1 MEENNYYPFGM
12 KHEGYNVL
20 AGNPAYK
27 YGYNGK
33 ELQTESRMYDYGARM
48 YMSDIGRW
56 GVIDP
61 LAEKMTRHSLY
72 NYAFNNPIMLLIL
85 MVEHQKTIIDYSP
98 ATARLHRVADNKEPI
113 VFTVG
118 LCVMNVFRLI

>member
-98 ATARLHRVADNKEPI
+98 LPHGCI
-113 VFTVG
+113 VWQIIKNPSYSRWV
-118 LCVMNVFRLI
+118 CVL